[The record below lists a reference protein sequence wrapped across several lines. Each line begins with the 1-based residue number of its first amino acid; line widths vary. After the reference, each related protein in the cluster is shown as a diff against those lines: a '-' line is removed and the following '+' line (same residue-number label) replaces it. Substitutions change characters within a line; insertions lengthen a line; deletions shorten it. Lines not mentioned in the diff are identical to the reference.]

1 MVSRY
6 NSLIVTVTGASE
18 AAEQL
23 ILSKAEMKIVYAH
36 FAASN
41 LIDKSI
47 TNFAHT
53 LPVDDGMWMR
63 VYLSQFSHI
72 TRIVIYNREDCC
84 KNRIIGLNLFIK
96 SGDEIVNDC
105 GAITRKEDVYAFDCV
120 GNGDMVELSKEGVV
134 DSQNIAEIMVYG
146 YG

>member
-1 MVSRY
+1 
-6 NSLIVTVTGASE
+6 
-18 AAEQL
+18 
-23 ILSKAEMKIVYAH
+23 MKIVYAH

-53 LPVDDGMWMR
+53 LPVQDGMWIR